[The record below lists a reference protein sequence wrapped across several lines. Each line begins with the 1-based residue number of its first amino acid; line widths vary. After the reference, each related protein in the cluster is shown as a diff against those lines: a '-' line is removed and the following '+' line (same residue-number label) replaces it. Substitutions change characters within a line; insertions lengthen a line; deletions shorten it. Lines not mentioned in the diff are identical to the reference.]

1 MELRYA
7 GFDQTQNK
15 RSYKFDAGLPD
26 RTTGHYVVSVE
37 ISLFLK
43 HRVNMQEGPSL
54 CARKLSADLEA
65 NVEGI
70 HELTDQDLLT
80 YAAGRAAKEAQ
91 KAEMRRSKPHRR
103 TTPPPPPF
111 RRQL

>member
-7 GFDQTQNK
+7 GFDQTNNK
-15 RSYKFDAGLPD
+15 RSYKFDAGLPG
-26 RTTGHYVVSVE
+26 RTVGRFVVSVE
-37 ISLFLK
+37 ITLFLK
-43 HRVNMQEGPSL
+43 HHVNIQEGPAL

-65 NVEGI
+65 DYRGD
-70 HELTDQDLLT
+70 HELTDQDLLA
-80 YAAGRAAKEAQ
+80 YATGRAAKEAL

-103 TTPPPPPF
+103 TSPPPPPF